1 AAYGD
6 DCEPGS
12 GEPVPEAVDV
22 HVEGTFVALEVQT
35 PHLVDDLPPAERA
48 VLVGGE
54 QEEQVELLQRQ
65 VHTVAADGGH
75 VAARVQSEPPGMGHL
90 FGDLV
95 VAPQQRFDPHH
106 QLGPLERFHQV
117 VVHPGGEPFHLVPQ
131 LALGGE
137 HQQRQ
142 VRIVPA
148 SGPGEA
154 HSVQVRHHRVHHTQ
168 VDRMLPELSQRLPAV
183 TGAHRLQPGTCQ
195 ERHDQLPDVRVVIDH
210 KYCAHHPLLFPRE
223 ATPGQVNPV

>member
-1 AAYGD
+1 RGRRRTVSRPAIGSWGSLGLRRSLVLEAVAEAAYGD

-95 VAPQQRFDPHH
+95 
-106 QLGPLERFHQV
+106 
-117 VVHPGGEPFHLVPQ
+117 
-131 LALGGE
+131 
-137 HQQRQ
+137 
-142 VRIVPA
+142 
-148 SGPGEA
+148 
-154 HSVQVRHHRVHHTQ
+154 
-168 VDRMLPELSQRLPAV
+168 
-183 TGAHRLQPGTCQ
+183 
-195 ERHDQLPDVRVVIDH
+195 
-210 KYCAHHPLLFPRE
+210 
-223 ATPGQVNPV
+223 